1 MRVRDS
7 VPSLVA
13 CGHGFLDLPTLPAG
27 EGRHAAGTSM
37 RAGDGERVRHCSLP
51 PYPAYAPPDGLE
63 GRRRAALLS
72 GRRAW
77 LNGTVLH
84 YCFLGGRH
92 DGEHGDGGQ
101 RDAVRRGFQEW
112 KDLGIG
118 LEFAEVADRTEAEV
132 RIGFRRDAGSWSAV
146 GRDALRVGTASRTV
160 NFGWDLTGASGR
172 GTVLH
177 QIGHVIG
184 MVHEHQSPYSG
195 ILWDKEAVYEDFAGP
210 PNLWPRS
217 RTFHNVIRRLDESE
231 ANGPVWDPLSVMGYR
246 LGPGLILEPSCHRAG
261 IVPPGT
267 VSGPD
272 AAFARRW
279 YPPPGAEPPSELRPF
294 RSAPLGTGAGEQRDF
309 VITPRA
315 TRDYTVGVFGE
326 CDTVL
331 VLFEEVG
338 GDPRYLAGDDDGGR
352 PRNASLRVHLL
363 RDRRYVLRARV
374 HSCWG
379 PGQAAV
385 MCW

>member
-1 MRVRDS
+1 
-7 VPSLVA
+7 
-13 CGHGFLDLPTLPAG
+13 
-27 EGRHAAGTSM
+27 M
-37 RAGDGERVRHCSLP
+37 RAGAGERVRHCSLP
-51 PYPAYAPPDGLE
+51 AYPAHAPPEGLH

-84 YCFLGGRH
+84 YCFLDGGRDGGRDGGQGGRH
-92 DGEHGDGGQ
+92 DGGHSDGYSGGERGDDGQ

-118 LEFAEVADRTEAEV
+118 LEFAEVADRSEAEL
-132 RIGFRRDAGSWSAV
+132 RIGFRWDAGSWSAV
-146 GRDALRVGTASRTV
+146 GREALRVGTASRTT

-195 ILWDKEAVYEDFAGP
+195 ILWDEEAVYEDFAGP

-246 LGPGLILEPSCHRAG
+246 FGPGLILEPPCYRAG
-261 IVPPGT
+261 VAPPGT
-267 VSGPD
+267 VSALD

-279 YPPPGAEPPSELRPF
+279 YPPPGAEPPPELPPF
-294 RSAPLGTGAGEQRDF
+294 RSAPLGAGAGEQRDF
-309 VITPRA
+309 TIIPRA
-315 TRDYTVGVFGE
+315 TRDYAVGVFGE

-338 GDPRYLAGDDDGGR
+338 GDLRYLVGDDDGGR
-352 PRNASLRVHLL
+352 PRNASLRVHLR
-363 RDRRYVLRARV
+363 RDRRYVLRVRV

>member
-1 MRVRDS
+1 M
-7 VPSLVA
+7 P
-13 CGHGFLDLPTLPAG
+13 
-27 EGRHAAGTSM
+27 M
-37 RAGDGERVRHCSLP
+37 RADDGERVRHCSLP
-51 PYPAYAPPDGLE
+51 PYPAHAPPDGLE
-63 GRRRAALLS
+63 GRRREALLS

-84 YCFLGGRH
+84 YCFLGGQR
-92 DGEHGDGGQ
+92 DGAQGDGGQ
-101 RDAVRRGFQEW
+101 RDGGQGSGARGDGGRYDGEQREVVRRGFQEW

-118 LEFAEVADRTEAEV
+118 LEFAEVADHTEAEV

-160 NFGWDLTGASGR
+160 NFGWDLTGPHGR
-172 GTVLH
+172 GAVLH

-195 ILWDKEAVYEDFAGP
+195 ILWDEEAVYEDFAGP

-246 LGPGLILEPSCHRAG
+246 FGPGLILEPPCYRAG
-261 IVPPGT
+261 IAPPGT
-267 VSGPD
+267 VSELD

-279 YPPPGAEPPSELRPF
+279 YPLPGAEPPPELSPF
-294 RSAPLGTGAGEQRDF
+294 RSAPLGTEAGEQRDF

-338 GDPRYLAGDDDGGR
+338 GDLRYLAGDDDGGH
-352 PRNASLRVHLL
+352 PHNASLRVHLL